1 MRLAAAALVLAG
13 LLGWVTPA
21 AATPGP
27 SDAPEYW
34 FDTWQVPT
42 LWESGA
48 RGQGITI
55 AEIDT
60 GVNAQIA
67 ELRGRILSGT
77 DLGAHGNGQ
86 VDRQVDTFG
95 HGTAMASI
103 MVGRPGV
110 LDITG
115 LAPDAKIL
123 PIAVPLGGTTT
134 ERKPDKVPQAIRYAA
149 AHGAQIISMS
159 LGGRRSASVDTEP
172 CPDNEQ
178 AAVYDALRKGSL
190 VIASVGNTGPTKN
203 TIEDP
208 GVCLGVL
215 SVGAVDEAGQVARF
229 SGRDPYL
236 TLVAPG
242 VNIPSLGRIAGQA
255 FAGEGTSQAAAITSA
270 VAALVWSA
278 HPDLDAAGVAARLTA
293 TLDNPQR
300 PPSLNYGY
308 GMLNAYRAVTADVPA
323 DAPNPVY
330 DTVDP
335 FLDRADA
342 LSRPGPAAPSPAG
355 SHPMPVGS
363 YDVGSRPWL
372 TTQVTLGIGLA
383 VAGLLLAGGC
393 GWAGLRTAGAV
404 GYRPGPGP
412 ARRHPRPYLRPRAG
426 TARVRPRPHP
436 RRRPV
441 PTRVPLD

>member
-13 LLGWVTPA
+13 LLGWAAPA

-34 FDTWQVPT
+34 FDTWQVPS
-42 LWESGA
+42 LWQSGA

-60 GVNAQIA
+60 GVNAQLA
-67 ELRGRILSGT
+67 ELRGRILTGT
-77 DLGAHGNGQ
+77 DLGSHGNGQ

-115 LAPDAKIL
+115 LAPAAKIL

-134 ERKPDKVPQAIRYAA
+134 EGKPDQVPAAIRYAA

-159 LGGRRSASVDTEP
+159 LGGKRSPNVDTEP
-172 CPDNEQ
+172 CPDDEQ
-178 AAVYDALRKGSL
+178 EAIYDALRKGAL
-190 VIASVGNTGPTKN
+190 VVASVGNSGPTKN

-215 SVGAVDEAGQVARF
+215 SVGAVDETGQVASF

-293 TLDNPQR
+293 TLDDPQQ
-300 PPSLNYGY
+300 PPSIDYGY
-308 GMLNAYRAVTADVPA
+308 GTLNAYRAVTAEVPT
-323 DAPNPVY
+323 DAPNPVF
-330 DTVDP
+330 DAVAP

-342 LSRPGPAAPSPAG
+342 LNRPRPAAPPPAG
-355 SHPMPVGS
+355 ARPMPVGS

-372 TTQVTLGIGLA
+372 TTQVVLGIALA
-383 VAGLLLAGGC
+383 AAGLLLVGGS
-393 GWAGLRTAGAV
+393 GWAGLRAAGAV

-412 ARRHPRPYLRPRAG
+412 ARRSPRPTPRPRPPAM
-426 TARVRPRPHP
+426 RVRPQPRP